1 MTTKEMEEQLDKL
14 YYANPTLYLQSL
26 DNVKK
31 SGYKVYRNSKGQH
44 KVKMDYYSFFGMF
57 KR

>member
-1 MTTKEMEEQLDKL
+1 MTTKEMEERLDKL
-14 YYANPTLYLQSL
+14 YYANPKLYLQSL

-44 KVKMDYYSFFGMF
+44 KVKMDYYSFFDMF
-57 KR
+57 R

>member
-1 MTTKEMEEQLDKL
+1 MTTAEIEERLDKL

-44 KVKMDYYSFFGMF
+44 KVKMDFGSIFDMF
-57 KR
+57 R

>member
-14 YYANPTLYLQSL
+14 YYANPQLYLQSL

-57 KR
+57 R

>member
-1 MTTKEMEEQLDKL
+1 MTTAEIEERLDKL
-14 YYANPTLYLQSL
+14 YYANPKLYLQSL

-44 KVKMDYYSFFGMF
+44 KVKMDYCSMF
-57 KR
+57 DMFR